1 MNCST
6 QLINPSARKI
16 FLLMF
21 FTELLLIL
29 FYWIDILL
37 GSPSPVLH
45 ALVDLDGEGN
55 LPAWFSSFQL
65 ALISLG
71 FWLLVFEHRNGE
83 RPSRLFLILW
93 ASVFLLWSVDETA
106 MLHERATALLGSR
119 YVDWLPAYLLDHKII
134 IFTIAVVLLI
144 ALRIL
149 WRDLAVMW
157 QHYRHES
164 LLAIQGFAICI
175 FGGAILETIGY
186 KFFAGGVNPF
196 LYQTEVCFEEFL
208 EMLGASFILYSSVSL
223 VTAIQPESKTHL
235 AKSSRSPVGHFK
247 VKL

>member
-1 MNCST
+1 MNCSN
-6 QLINPSARKI
+6 QLTDESARKI

-21 FTELLLIL
+21 FSELLLVL

-55 LPAWFSSFQL
+55 LSAWFSSFQL
-65 ALISLG
+65 ALISLNLWAYG
-71 FWLLVFEHRNGE
+71 FGQHTSD
-83 RPSRLFLILW
+83 RPRRGFLILL
-93 ASVFLLWSVDETA
+93 ASTFLLWSLDETA

-119 YVDWLPAYLLDHKII
+119 YVDWLPEYLLGHQFI
-134 IFTIAVVLLI
+134 VLAILAALVM
-144 ALRIL
+144 ALRML
-149 WRDLAVMW
+149 WRDVTAMW
-157 QHYRHES
+157 RLHRHES
-164 LLAIQGFAICI
+164 LIAIQGFAICV

-208 EMLGASFILYSSVSL
+208 EMLGASFLLYSAVSL
-223 VTAIQPESKTHL
+223 ANSRATEQ
-235 AKSSRSPVGHFK
+235 AKEKSHPLVQSLNF
-247 VKL
+247 